1 MFSSFNYLIMRFLR
15 FNRDEPCKAVKTLES
30 VLLNWTK
37 EKGKIFRFL
46 NIYGQINLYYIEK
59 FFNKNRFE
67 AYSLNCNNQ
76 AAAARW
82 LKRVEGAA
90 ERTSE
95 KLTKNVENCA

>member
-1 MFSSFNYLIMRFLR
+1 MRFLR

-37 EKGKIFRFL
+37 EKRKILNILNFRFL

-76 AAAARW
+76 AAAGRW

-90 ERTSE
+90 ERTSQ
-95 KLTKNVENCA
+95 KLTKNVENCT